1 MTHLERVAYIE
12 ASKAWG
18 EVKCCHIGLET
29 TPECYVFV
37 ANAQA
42 YYGAVTLL
50 LKNFN

>member
-12 ASKAWG
+12 ASIVWG
-18 EVKCCHIGLET
+18 EVKCYHIGLET
-29 TPECYVFV
+29 TAECYVFV

-42 YYGAVTLL
+42 YFGAAALL

>member
-1 MTHLERVAYIE
+1 MTHLKRVAYIE
-12 ASKAWG
+12 ASIVWG
-18 EVKCCHIGLET
+18 EVKCYYIGLET
-29 TPECYVFV
+29 TAEWYVFV